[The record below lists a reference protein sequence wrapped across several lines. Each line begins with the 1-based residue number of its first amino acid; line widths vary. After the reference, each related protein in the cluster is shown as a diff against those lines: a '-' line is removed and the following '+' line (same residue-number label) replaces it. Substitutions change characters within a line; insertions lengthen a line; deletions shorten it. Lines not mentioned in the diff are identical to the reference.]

1 MSYITIDVDI
11 DDVINSMG
19 RWERRELLQNLQE
32 DGYIP
37 KECTIDNDGTVKLPS
52 FMQKNIDES
61 NNNDFNLSLQKLYN
75 IGWKLTTEEEQYII
89 NIAKRF

>member
-19 RWERRELLQNLQE
+19 RWERRELLQSLQE

-37 KECTIDNDGTVKLPS
+37 KECTIDNDGTVNLPS
-52 FMQKNIDES
+52 YMQKKIDES
-61 NNNDFNLSLQKLYN
+61 NNNEFNLSIQKLYN
-75 IGWKLTTEEEQYII
+75 NGWKLTAEEEQYII